1 MRVMMGVLILLLVL
15 LQIGLW
21 RQYGQIGDL
30 RRQVAEQLERNG
42 VLRERND
49 ALAAEVADLKS
60 GLEAVEERAR
70 AELGLVRDGERFYLV
85 VDPDDL
91 PEGQTEA
98 LRELET
104 HRDQVMR
111 LEDRV
116 EDLAANEQVLQDTL
130 TTAQKL
136 SEDLKRTATKES
148 EVLVREAEVKGEKIL
163 EAAQRRE
170 PSSARATNL
179 PNDRA
184 NRLPS
189 TSPESG
195 SRARGWTFASTRWTL
210 PPRPRNGMPAT

>member
-104 HRDQVMR
+104 LPESSPRPPP
-111 LEDRV
+111 EAV
-116 EDLAANEQVLQDTL
+116 EASEAGPGTVDT
-130 TTAQKL
+130 
-136 SEDLKRTATKES
+136 
-148 EVLVREAEVKGEKIL
+148 
-163 EAAQRRE
+163 
-170 PSSARATNL
+170 
-179 PNDRA
+179 DRA
-184 NRLPS
+184 DTDEP
-189 TSPESG
+189 P
-195 SRARGWTFASTRWTL
+195 ARG
-210 PPRPRNGMPAT
+210 

>member
-1 MRVMMGVLILLLVL
+1 MRVMMGVLILLLVV

-30 RRQVAEQLERNG
+30 RRQVDEQLERNG

-104 HRDQVMR
+104 LPESSQRPPP
-111 LEDRV
+111 EGT
-116 EDLAANEQVLQDTL
+116 EASDTG
-130 TTAQKL
+130 TGTVD
-136 SEDLKRTATKES
+136 S
-148 EVLVREAEVKGEKIL
+148 
-163 EAAQRRE
+163 
-170 PSSARATNL
+170 
-179 PNDRA
+179 DRA
-184 NRLPS
+184 D
-189 TSPESG
+189 TDG
-195 SRARGWTFASTRWTL
+195 
-210 PPRPRNGMPAT
+210 PPAGG